1 MMRYIMIAFLLIGI
15 SGIAQQTKVGTI
27 DVDFVL
33 SKMPELAQVQ
43 KGVEDYGSTL
53 QVDLDAK
60 MAKLNEELEKYKA
73 DETTLTIAQ
82 RKTRQDSLLAME
94 DDINKY
100 RSNSSQLLVL
110 KRDELMQPL
119 FKKVGDQLEI
129 IAKAKGF
136 TQIFQRDN
144 NLIYIDNS
152 FDVTMDVI
160 SALGIELKEGE

>member
-1 MMRYIMIAFLLIGI
+1 MMRYVMIAVLLIGFN
-15 SGIAQQTKVGTI
+15 GIAQQTKVGTI
-27 DVDFVL
+27 DVDFIL
-33 SKMPELAQVQ
+33 SKMPELEVVQ
-43 KGVEDYGSTL
+43 KGVEDYGNSL

-60 MAKLNEELEKYKA
+60 MAKLNSELDKYKA
-73 DETTLTIAQ
+73 DEATLTIAQ

-119 FKKVGDQLEI
+119 YKKVGDQLES
-129 IAKAKGF
+129 IAKAQGY

-152 FDVTMDVI
+152 YDVTLDVI
-160 SALGIELKEGE
+160 KALGIELKEGE

>member
-1 MMRYIMIAFLLIGI
+1 MMRYVMIAILLIGF

-27 DVDFVL
+27 DVDFIL

-43 KGVEDYGSTL
+43 KGVEDYGNTL
-53 QVDLDAK
+53 QVDLNKK
-60 MAKLNEELEKYKA
+60 MTDLNTELEKYKA
-73 DETTLTIAQ
+73 DEATLTIAQ

-119 FKKVGDQLEI
+119 FKKVGDQLEV
-129 IAKAKGF
+129 IAKAQGY

-144 NLIYIDNS
+144 NLIYIDNNY
-152 FDVTMDVI
+152 DVTLDVI
-160 SALGIELKEGE
+160 KALGIELEEGE